1 MFSLLSHRYHHRE
14 PHWHMRRAGMG
25 DVWRQTR
32 RGDLKLNSTT
42 SADFDKPYLHLPSV
56 RVITGRWGGWT
67 WNMWRGSGFRG
78 FDHHSPNLPH
88 HAHAHAHGHDDGNDD
103 EDKKAWPG
111 VAVARVTTRLCW
123 SFSVGADTTSWR
135 CIRSGEKEKEENPY
149 LIDTTSRELQK
160 N

>member
-14 PHWHMRRAGMG
+14 PHWHMSRAGMG
-25 DVWRQTR
+25 NVWWPPR
-32 RGDLKLNSTT
+32 RGDLKLNSTA
-42 SADFDKPYLHLPSV
+42 SADFDKPCLPLFLLSGSSQ
-56 RVITGRWGGWT
+56 TDEEEGRGTCGNT
-67 WNMWRGSGFRG
+67 S
-78 FDHHSPNLPH
+78 FDQHSHNLPH
-88 HAHAHAHGHDDGNDD
+88 HAHADAHGHDDGNDD